1 MRSGRC
7 GWRWGCRPWPMP
19 DLSNHPRDG
28 SCSHWTPL
36 WGYCR
41 SPHTRRYL
49 IGDRCRL
56 DAPGATA
63 EHCAHRVPWGQECQA
78 CLDIWSTEGTVKAST

>member
-1 MRSGRC
+1 
-7 GWRWGCRPWPMP
+7 MP